1 MTDFSAY
8 KSFLFIGKKKFILSI
23 FQSDNKKRIYEE
35 EIFIK
40 DDSNKVE
47 FEKLD
52 FFLENNI
59 YKVEKIIG
67 NFIKDIIIIYESD
80 DLFQVDVSIKNNN
93 SGDLLNYSSLSRP
106 LIEVREVCLKTLEN
120 YKIIHMIIENYKIND
135 KSYPFLPK
143 NLRCENFFLDIK
155 FICISENMIKN
166 LESRMKKFQ
175 ISIDKI
181 ISANYLKSFFNEK
194 EKDLGIW
201 AMNIDNG
208 HNKNE
213 VQFHKKMFEK
223 QGFFEKFFNFF
234 S

>member
-1 MTDFSAY
+1 MTDFSSY
-8 KSFLFIGKKKFILSI
+8 KSFLFISKKKFVLSI
-23 FQSDNKKRIYEE
+23 FQLENKEKIYEE
-35 EIFIK
+35 ETLVENN
-40 DDSNKVE
+40 SNEIE

-67 NFIKDIIIIYESD
+67 NFIKDIVIIYGLD

-93 SGDLLNYSSLSRP
+93 SDDLLSNSSLSRP
-106 LIEVREVCLKTLEN
+106 LLEAREVCLKTLEN
-120 YKIIHMIIENYKIND
+120 YRIIHMLIENYKVNNETY
-135 KSYPFLPK
+135 SYLPK
-143 NLRCENFFLDIK
+143 NLRCEYFFLDIK
-155 FICISENMIKN
+155 FISIPENMIKN

-175 ISIDKI
+175 ISINKI
-181 ISANYLKSFFNEK
+181 LSANYLMSFFNES

-208 HNKNE
+208 YNKNE
-213 VQFHKKMFEK
+213 VQFYKKILEK
-223 QGFFEKFFNFF
+223 QGFFERFFNFF